1 MFIVMD
7 NTMKGEA
14 LNCLQIGEALTKLL
28 S

>member
-1 MFIVMD
+1 MD